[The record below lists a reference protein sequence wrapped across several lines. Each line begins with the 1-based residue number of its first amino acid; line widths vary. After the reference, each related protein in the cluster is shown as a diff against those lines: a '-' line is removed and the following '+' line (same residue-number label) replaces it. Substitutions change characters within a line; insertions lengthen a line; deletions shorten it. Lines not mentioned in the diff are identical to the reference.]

1 MDTVR
6 LILQNDE
13 IYSAYHL
20 SPFVIAVMHHRKPY
34 ETKLPKYSAFFKKVR
49 RVVLNLF
56 FWGCAICTL
65 GSLAMIFYSAHF
77 IVRHSFQYYQYVKVK
92 CQRPWHLLKV
102 NFYLKMRQ
110 AEAK

>member
-1 MDTVR
+1 MKFIQHTTSVHLLLQLCITENHTR
-6 LILQNDE
+6 LSFQNTQ
-13 IYSAYHL
+13 L
-20 SPFVIAVMHHRKPY
+20 F
-34 ETKLPKYSAFFKKVR
+34 LKKVS

-56 FWGCAICTL
+56 FWSCAICTL

-77 IVRHSFQYYQYVKVK
+77 IVRHSFQYYQYVEVK